1 MIIQDFSSLE
11 LSEVKVRMINHLTEE
26 TWPESK
32 LSGKSD
38 AEQLASFLNRN
49 PGKTCHLI
57 IQENKLM
64 GYAESFPRKILL
76 EGTPLT
82 IMGLATVCIQKHHRG
97 KGLGLALVERTFE
110 RINKGEFPVAMFQT
124 GVPGFYLKIGCQV
137 AHNKFIN
144 SRNSREPEK
153 NPFWDDCV
161 MIYTNGYTWP
171 TGEVDTLGP
180 GF

>member
-11 LSEVKVRMINHLTEE
+11 LSEAQVKMINHLTEK

-32 LSGKSD
+32 LAEKSHS
-38 AEQLASFLNRN
+38 EQLASFLNRN

-57 IQENKLM
+57 IEQTELQ
-64 GYAESFPRKILL
+64 GYAESFPRKIHV

-82 IMGLATVCIQKHHRG
+82 IMGLATVCVQEHHRG
-97 KGLGLALVERTFE
+97 KGLGLALVERALA
-110 RINKGEFPVAMFQT
+110 RIDSDEFPVAMFQT
-124 GVPGFYLKIGCQV
+124 GVPEFYLKMGCEIV
-137 AHNKFIN
+137 HNRFIDSQN
-144 SRNSREPEK
+144 PHEPDK

-161 MIYTNGYTWP
+161 MTYTKDYNWP
-171 TGEVDTLGP
+171 TGEVDILGP